1 MSHAQGHA
9 AGKCSTIA
17 KWILLHQLN
26 GTTFKIIIKAKEGL
40 KNACKLS
47 EKYSIICTHTHTQ
60 THTHTYTISDV
71 LKL

>member
-26 GTTFKIIIKAKEGL
+26 GTIFKIIIKTKEGL
-40 KNACKLS
+40 KNSCKFS
-47 EKYSIICTHTHTQ
+47 EKIQYYMYTHTH
-60 THTHTYTISDV
+60 TISDV